1 MAFEFLPYCI
11 LVWILIQVG
20 FAAGVELGDD
30 IKNLVP
36 PCAQPC
42 LESFIVGNY
51 PSTACTRNPTLQCLC
66 VEQSNTGYTLG
77 EGALQCISAEAQRGV
92 CTKDDVSGSIPRDA
106 YLMCNNIKNALPNTH
121 SVLTATIA
129 DSPTGSAGSLIL
141 SSMPTA
147 TPTGTSTPS
156 GTITPAPTSTPSTG
170 PAPTET
176 PAAVASAPA
185 LNTAQIAG
193 IVAGVVGT
201 ILITLVA
208 IFIARCIRRRRY
220 PELEDGLLPADDNK
234 SRSTVARSKK
244 SSSPLVIS
252 APFRRFS
259 HLQPEPR
266 LPQQN
271 HTPPPRFPIL
281 TPPLNPRTPPNPG
294 SSPRPYLSSNPTQEA
309 IGLAISRSLNST
321 PSRSS
326 PEIPSRPASRLL
338 PAKPSLSLKIPP
350 AQPPPP
356 PQPLPQPQAA
366 TTRVSTSQ
374 TPHTDRASVLTNMT
388 GFADLDTEAPEGGQI
403 WRPPPS
409 DPQSATTLYVADKWG
424 NWVLSNNNRQSD
436 LAQVTEAA
444 ELDTYTP
451 LTKSPI
457 EKREEA
463 AAAMSAA
470 ISAASASALP
480 ERPQPA
486 FLSKDRTNNT
496 LNRSSS
502 VYSQASV
509 VRHNS
514 RVLTYRTNST
524 RRGNPAQA
532 QITRSDTMI
541 SHGSATTINTS
552 SSSPFD
558 EEVPFELDPTRLS
571 QLSTVMETPSPTTG
585 RSPVTYPKIPGRLNQ
600 GMLKVVPPKRP
611 DFGSPPGQPSPTL
624 KGAAVPANE
633 TGSPYPQPL
642 KPRRPQRP
650 RTPNLRMGPDAEQ
663 DLQKPPRFGEIRPQ
677 AQSPMARFAPQV
689 PDLEAPA
696 PNFRYPERLRT
707 PPMQTSGSG
716 FSPNPPNVEAFPTPS
731 PMSSRSG
738 HGETSRPHVA
748 RAISPLSMTTAMTSG
763 LSGASGASSLL
774 AKRIGN
780 DRAAALALGPNS
792 KKRERWRRN
801 GDPNNMLT
809 PDDPGLLSPKGTLP
823 LTPTWLPK
831 LTPTRHGDDLV
842 LNVQ

>member
-1 MAFEFLPYCI
+1 MHCF
-11 LVWILIQVG
+11 LVWILILVG
-20 FAAGVELGDD
+20 CTTGVELGDD
-30 IKNLVP
+30 ITNLVP
-36 PCAQPC
+36 SCAQPC
-42 LESFIVGNY
+42 LESFIIGNY
-51 PSTACTRNPTLQCLC
+51 PTTDCTQNPSLQCLC
-66 VEQSNTGYTLG
+66 VEKSNTGYTLG
-77 EGALQCISAEAQRGV
+77 EGALQCIDIEAQRGV
-92 CTKDDVSGSIPRDA
+92 CTQADVSGTIPRDA
-106 YLMCNNIKNALPNTH
+106 YLMCNNVKNALPNTH

-129 DSPTGSAGSLIL
+129 DTPSGSAGSLIL

-147 TPTGTSTPS
+147 VPTVTSTQS
-156 GTITPAPTSTPSTG
+156 GTITPAPTSTPTGG
-170 PAPTET
+170 PAPTQT
-176 PAAVASAPA
+176 PAAASTPS

-201 ILITLVA
+201 ILVTLIA
-208 IFIARCIRRRRY
+208 ILVTRCIRKRRF
-220 PELEDGLLPADDNK
+220 PELEDGILPADDNK
-234 SRSTVARSKK
+234 SKSTVARSKK
-244 SSSPLVIS
+244 SSPMVIS

-259 HLQPEPR
+259 HLLPEPR
-266 LPQQN
+266 RPQLN
-271 HTPPPRFPIL
+271 RTPPPRFPIL
-281 TPPLNPRTPPNPG
+281 TPPLNPRTPPIPG
-294 SSPRPYLSSNPTQEA
+294 SSPSPYQSPNPAQEA
-309 IGLAISRSLNST
+309 IGLAISRSINST

-326 PEIPSRPASRLL
+326 PEIPPRPTSRLL

-350 AQPPPP
+350 PRPPPP
-356 PQPLPQPQAA
+356 PEPLPQPQAA
-366 TTRVSTSQ
+366 TTRASTTQ
-374 TPHTDRASVLTNMT
+374 TPHTDRTSVLTNMT
-388 GFADLDTEAPEGGQI
+388 GFADLDTEVAEGGQV

-409 DPQSATTLYVADKWG
+409 DPQSATKLYVADKWG
-424 NWVLSNNNRQSD
+424 NWVLNNNNRQSE
-436 LAQVTEAA
+436 LTQITEPA

-457 EKREEA
+457 EKREEEA
-463 AAAMSAA
+463 VAMSAA
-470 ISAASASALP
+470 ISAASALP

-486 FLSKDRTNNT
+486 FMSKNRANQG

-524 RRGNPAQA
+524 RKGNGA
-532 QITRSDTMI
+532 QITRSDTNM

-585 RSPVTYPKIPGRLNQ
+585 RSPVKYPKIPGRLNRT
-600 GMLKVVPPKRP
+600 MLEAPPRRP

-624 KGAAVPANE
+624 KGFAVPAND
-633 TGSPYPQPL
+633 GSPYPQPL
-642 KPRRPQRP
+642 NPRRPQGP
-650 RTPNLRMGPDAEQ
+650 RVPNFGRYPDVEE
-663 DLQKPPRFGEIRPQ
+663 DLQLPPRLDEFRPQ
-677 AQSPMARFAPQV
+677 TQSPMSRFAPQV
-689 PDLEAPA
+689 PGMEAPA

-716 FSPNPPNVEAFPTPS
+716 FSPNPPSAETFPTPS

-738 HGETSRPHVA
+738 NAEARPRVA
-748 RAISPLSMTTAMTSG
+748 RAVSPLGATTMS
-763 LSGASGASSLL
+763 SGASGSGASSLL

-780 DRAAALALGPNS
+780 DKAAALALDPNG

-801 GDPNNMLT
+801 GGQNNMLS
-809 PDDPGLLSPKGTLP
+809 PEDADLLSPRGTLP
-823 LTPTWLPK
+823 NTPTWLPK

>member
-1 MAFEFLPYCI
+1 
-11 LVWILIQVG
+11 
-20 FAAGVELGDD
+20 
-30 IKNLVP
+30 
-36 PCAQPC
+36 
-42 LESFIVGNY
+42 
-51 PSTACTRNPTLQCLC
+51 
-66 VEQSNTGYTLG
+66 
-77 EGALQCISAEAQRGV
+77 
-92 CTKDDVSGSIPRDA
+92 
-106 YLMCNNIKNALPNTH
+106 MCNSVKNALPNTH

-147 TPTGTSTPS
+147 TSTGTSTPS

-170 PAPTET
+170 PVPTET
-176 PAAVASAPA
+176 PAATPAAASSPA

-193 IVAGVVGT
+193 IVASIVGT
-201 ILITLVA
+201 ILITLIA
-208 IFIARCIRRRRY
+208 IFVARCIRKRRY
-220 PELEDGLLPADDNK
+220 PDLEDGLLPADDNK

-266 LPQQN
+266 LPQSN
-271 HTPPPRFPIL
+271 RTPPPRFPIL
-281 TPPLNPRTPPNPG
+281 TPPLNPRTPPIPG
-294 SSPRPYLSSNPTQEA
+294 SSSSPYLSPNPTQEA

-326 PEIPSRPASRLL
+326 PEIPPRPPSRLL
-338 PAKPSLSLKIPP
+338 PAKPSLSLKIPSP
-350 AQPPPP
+350 HPSPP
-356 PQPLPQPQAA
+356 PQPSSQPRAV

-388 GFADLDTEAPEGGQI
+388 GFADLDTEASEGGQI

-424 NWVLSNNNRQSD
+424 NWVLNNTNRQSE

-463 AAAMSAA
+463 AVAMSAA
-470 ISAASASALP
+470 ISAASALP
-480 ERPQPA
+480 EQPQPA
-486 FLSKDRTNNT
+486 FLSTNRTSQG

-514 RVLTYRTNST
+514 RILTYRTNST
-524 RRGNPAQA
+524 RRGNAP
-532 QITRSDTMI
+532 QITRSDTMM

-558 EEVPFELDPTRLS
+558 EEAPFELDPTRLS

-585 RSPVTYPKIPGRLNQ
+585 RSTVTYPKIPGRLNR
-600 GMLKVVPPKRP
+600 GMLEVAPPRRP

-633 TGSPYPQPL
+633 TGSPYPPPL
-642 KPRRPQRP
+642 KPRRSQGP
-650 RTPNLRMGPDAEQ
+650 RTPNLGRNPDIRT
-663 DLQKPPRFGEIRPQ
+663 DLQKPPRFDEFRPQ
-677 AQSPMARFAPQV
+677 AQSPMARFAPQA
-689 PDLEAPA
+689 PGMEAPA
-696 PNFRYPERLRT
+696 PNFRYPERLQT

-716 FSPNPPNVEAFPTPS
+716 FSPNPPNVETFPTPS

-738 HGETSRPHVA
+738 NGETRPRVA
-748 RAISPLSMTTAMTSG
+748 RAISPLSMMTMTSG
-763 LSGASGASSLL
+763 ASGASGPPGASSLL

-780 DRAAALALGPNS
+780 DKAAALALGPNS

-801 GDPNNMLT
+801 GDPNNMLS
-809 PDDPGLLSPKGTLP
+809 PEDAGLLSPRGTLP
-823 LTPTWLPK
+823 NTPTWLPK